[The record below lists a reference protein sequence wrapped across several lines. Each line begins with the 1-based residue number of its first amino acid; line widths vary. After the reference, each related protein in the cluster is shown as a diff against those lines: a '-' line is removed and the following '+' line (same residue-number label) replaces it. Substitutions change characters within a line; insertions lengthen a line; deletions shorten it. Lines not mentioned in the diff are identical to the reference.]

1 MGNRFGGSGRSK
13 RALVFVMVVLGLSSA
28 NVQAAYT
35 VIDDDLYP
43 ASMIEARNAGAKGST
58 EKFKVGFTKGSS
70 VLTPIARA
78 AVEGYL
84 GKMQPGVTITITA
97 RIDNAAPSSNVR
109 QQGLALARG
118 AAIRSY
124 LVGEGVQSDAIRVE
138 VDQSGNPQSSAG
150 ISVAEVAITTPA
162 PMAAPARTAPLIV
175 ASQQR
180 AIPHQYRNLPPVE
193 HVRTPAEPAIAEIA
207 HRPSSDDRIIKY
219 INSAVATGQMS
230 PAVAAQIIRALLE
243 ASGGPVHAPSPA
255 VLPTRWELK
264 ARMTL
269 KENIDAWAEASGWK
283 PTIWESVSAFEVT
296 ANRMLDGGFP
306 DVLRRIADS
315 TGLNICANP
324 RERTIRVT
332 DAAISCNK

>member
-1 MGNRFGGSGRSK
+1 MG
-13 RALVFVMVVLGLSSA
+13 LLGLSSA
-28 NVQAAYT
+28 SVQAAYT

-43 ASMIEARNAGAKGST
+43 TSMIEARNTGAKGVT

-84 GKMQPGVTITITA
+84 VKMQPGVTITITA
-97 RIDNAAPSSNVR
+97 RIDNAAPTTNAR

-118 AAIRSY
+118 AAIRAY
-124 LVGEGVQSDAIRVE
+124 LVGEGVEAEAIRVE
-138 VDQSGNPQSSAG
+138 VDPAGNPQSGAG

-162 PMAAPARTAPLIV
+162 PVAAPARFAPQV
-175 ASQQR
+175 AAAPQR
-180 AIPHQYRNLPPVE
+180 AIPHQYRNLTAAEPD
-193 HVRTPAEPAIAEIA
+193 RTRAEPAIAEIA

-219 INSAVATGQMS
+219 INSAVSSGQMS
-230 PAVAAQIIRALLE
+230 PAVAAQIIRALME
-243 ASGGPVHAPSPA
+243 ASGVAQPPAQVAAP
-255 VLPTRWELK
+255 LPTRWELK

-283 PTIWESVSAFEVT
+283 PTIWDSVSAFEVT
-296 ANRMLDGGFP
+296 ANRWLDGGFP

-332 DAAISCNK
+332 DAAVACNK